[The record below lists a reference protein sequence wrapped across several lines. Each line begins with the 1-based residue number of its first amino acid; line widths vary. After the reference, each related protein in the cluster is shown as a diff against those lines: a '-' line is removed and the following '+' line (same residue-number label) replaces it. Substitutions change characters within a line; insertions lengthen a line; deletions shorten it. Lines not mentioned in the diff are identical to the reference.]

1 MKTTTTPKDF
11 LNELNAFKAR
21 LSIVITEYEAI
32 RQEAYDAK
40 EAIYETPDDEPLTTE
55 QEANYEYNR
64 DKYLN
69 YDDALEELEELKR
82 QLKWTINEIETLDTF
97 YGEDA

>member
-21 LSIVITEYEAI
+21 LSIVIAEYETI

-40 EAIYETPDDEPLTTE
+40 EAIYEASDDESFTTE

-82 QLKWTINEIETLDTF
+82 QLKWTIHEIETLDTF